1 MKAAGSTPPASASSP
16 PAANG
21 ASRPGPTP
29 AASSPP
35 PGRTCRSPQPP
46 RKPSP
51 ERRSLPPAQAFL
63 PAKTRER
70 FASPNAD
77 AAVLARA
84 GVNRI
89 HCPEQGKCERLLRTA
104 LLDGTLPAVR
114 FFSENVLPLVIAY
127 READKFRV
135 AKIARAKSPL
145 LTAEA
150 LLAANSAQSQLQLVR
165 EA

>member
-35 PGRTCRSPQPP
+35 PGRTCRCPQSP

-51 ERRSLPPAQAFL
+51 ERRFLPPAQAFL

-89 HCPEQGKCERLLRTA
+89 HCPEQGECERLRVMSLGA
-104 LLDGTLPAVR
+104 PLILDMPH
-114 FFSENVLPLVIAY
+114 VL
-127 READKFRV
+127 DD
-135 AKIARAKSPL
+135 
-145 LTAEA
+145 
-150 LLAANSAQSQLQLVR
+150 QM
-165 EA
+165 

>member
-21 ASRPGPTP
+21 ASRPGLTP

-35 PGRTCRSPQPP
+35 PGRTCRCPQSP

-51 ERRSLPPAQAFL
+51 ERRFLPPAQAFL

-89 HCPEQGKCERLLRTA
+89 HCPEQGECERLQHETVQRDNDPLTLIERLKA
-104 LLDGTLPAVR
+104 DIEELL
-114 FFSENVLPLVIAY
+114 
-127 READKFRV
+127 
-135 AKIARAKSPL
+135 KS
-145 LTAEA
+145 
-150 LLAANSAQSQLQLVR
+150 
-165 EA
+165 